1 MSGQGQLCYS
11 AYGSLHRQMR
21 KAYFNKSMIKKRMM
35 TKSVQTITVL
45 AAALLLGATAASAL
59 EIKSGSDK
67 VQLQLSGEINR
78 AVMYADDGHQDK
90 FFHVDNSN
98 SESRI
103 GLAGEV
109 SASDCLTVGSNI
121 ELKWQDNPSHAV
133 SMQEESIGGEFVQ
146 ELVELYFDRNNFGKL
161 SVGFGGMAS
170 DGSSEVD
177 LSGTDLIGNAGVADV
192 GGGLFF
198 YDASTGSYNNE
209 EEGGTTVSDVFK
221 RHCCDLFNRITAD
234 GLGKRNRLRYDTPE
248 FAGFSIAV
256 AAGEQDSYDV
266 ALNYSG
272 EFNGWQME
280 AMAAWM
286 QPGGSADQ
294 DCGHGDYTQ
303 MNASVS
309 VLFDFGL
316 NLTAGYGHREVDTLP
331 LNGEDPEF
339 VYGKIGY
346 KFGQLFS
353 VGSTAVSVD
362 YGVYKNSDNQIID
375 EDGTATGI
383 QLVQELSDYSTDLFA
398 GYRLFSLEDN
408 TGADYEDISVIMAG
422 ARFSF

>member
-1 MSGQGQLCYS
+1 
-11 AYGSLHRQMR
+11 
-21 KAYFNKSMIKKRMM
+21 M
-35 TKSVQTITVL
+35 TKSAQTITVL
-45 AAALLLGATAASAL
+45 AAALLLGASAASAL

-67 VQLQLSGEINR
+67 VQLKLYGEINR

-98 SESRI
+98 SESRV
-103 GLAGEV
+103 GLSGEV

-133 SMQEESIGGEFVQ
+133 SMQEESIAGEFVQ

-192 GGGLFF
+192 GGGFFF
-198 YDASTGSYNNE
+198 YDANSGDYHES
-209 EEGGTTVSDVFK
+209 GTTVSDVFK

-248 FAGFSIAV
+248 FAGFSIAA
-256 AAGEQDSYDV
+256 AAGEQESYDV

-286 QPGGSADQ
+286 QPGGGSDH
-294 DCGHGDYTQ
+294 DCGNGDYTQ

-316 NLTAGYGHREVDTLP
+316 NLTAGYGHREVDVLP
-331 LNGEDPEF
+331 ADGEDPEF

-353 VGSTAVSVD
+353 VGATAVSAD
-362 YGVYKNSDNQIID
+362 YGVYENSDNQLIG
-375 EDGTATGI
+375 EKGTATGI
-383 QLVQELSDYSTDLFA
+383 QLVQELSDYSTELYA
-398 GYRLFSLEDN
+398 AWRNFSLEDN
-408 TGADYEDISVIMAG
+408 TGADYEDISILIAG

>member
-1 MSGQGQLCYS
+1 M
-11 AYGSLHRQMR
+11 
-21 KAYFNKSMIKKRMM
+21 KN
-35 TKSVQTITVL
+35 SVQHITVL
-45 AAALLLGATAASAL
+45 AAALLLGASAASAL

-67 VQLQLSGEINR
+67 VQARLYGEVNR
-78 AVMYADDGHQDK
+78 ALMYADDGYQDK
-90 FFHVDNSN
+90 VFHVDNSN

-103 GLAGEV
+103 GLSGEV

-146 ELVELYFDRNNFGKL
+146 ELVELYFDRKDFGKI

-198 YDASTGSYNNE
+198 YDAAADTYHDS
-209 EEGGTTVSDVFK
+209 EGVGTTVSDVFK
-221 RHCCDLFNRITAD
+221 RHCCELFNRITAD

-248 FAGFSIAV
+248 FAGFSVAV
-256 AAGEQDSYDV
+256 AAGEQESYDL
-266 ALNYSG
+266 ALNYSS
-272 EFNGWQME
+272 EFDGWQIA

-286 QPGGSADQ
+286 EPGGNSDH
-294 DCGHGDYTQ
+294 DCGNGDYTQ
-303 MNASVS
+303 MNASIS

-316 NLTAGYGHREVDTLP
+316 NLTAGYGRREVDNLP
-331 LNGEDPEF
+331 VNGEDPEF

-346 KFGQLFS
+346 KFNQLVQ
-353 VGSTAVSVD
+353 VGSTAVSFD
-362 YGVYKNSDNQIID
+362 YGVYENADHQTID
-375 EDGTATGI
+375 ENGTAVGV
-383 QLVQELSDYSTDLFA
+383 QLVQELSDYSTALFV

-408 TGADYEDISVIMAG
+408 TGADYEDISVVMAG
-422 ARFSF
+422 AQFSF

>member
-1 MSGQGQLCYS
+1 MKNQ
-11 AYGSLHRQMR
+11 
-21 KAYFNKSMIKKRMM
+21 KKQ
-35 TKSVQTITVL
+35 VLTVL
-45 AAALLLGATAASAL
+45 AASLLLGASAASAL

-67 VQLQLSGEINR
+67 VQVQLYGEVNR
-78 AVMYADDGHQDK
+78 AVMYADDGLEDK

-98 SESRI
+98 SESRV
-103 GLAGEV
+103 GLSGEV

-121 ELKWQDNPSHAV
+121 ELKWQENPSHSV
-133 SMQEESIGGEFVQ
+133 SMQEESIGGEFVE
-146 ELVELYFDRNNFGKL
+146 ELVEVYFDRNNFGKI

-177 LSGTDLIGNAGVADV
+177 LSGTDLIGNAGVGDV

-198 YDASTGSYNNE
+198 YDANTGSYNE
-209 EEGGTTVSDVFK
+209 DEDGTTVSDVFK

-248 FAGFSIAV
+248 YAGFSIAV
-256 AAGEQDSYDV
+256 AAGEQESYDV

-272 EFNGWQME
+272 EFDGWQME

-286 QPGGSADQ
+286 EPGDSADH
-294 DCGHGDYTQ
+294 DCGDGDYTQ

-316 NLTAGYGHREVDTLP
+316 NLTAGYGKRQVDTLP
-331 LNGEDPEF
+331 VNGEEPEF

-346 KFGQLFS
+346 KFNQLVS
-353 VGSTAVSVD
+353 AGSTAVSVD

-375 EDGTATGI
+375 EEGTAVGI
-383 QLVQELSDYSTDLFA
+383 QLVQELTGCSTDLFA

-408 TGADYEDISVIMAG
+408 TGAEYEDISIIMAG